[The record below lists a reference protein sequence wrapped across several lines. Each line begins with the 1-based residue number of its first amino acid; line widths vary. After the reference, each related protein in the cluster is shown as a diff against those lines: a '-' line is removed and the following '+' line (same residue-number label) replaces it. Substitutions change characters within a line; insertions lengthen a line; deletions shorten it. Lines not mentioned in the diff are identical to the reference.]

1 MRIIFHGG
9 PPKIEVYRKID
20 VLHLFPPKSS
30 HTQWL
35 CVYYGTNKVREYS
48 KTGVNITNTV
58 VNRKEAQSTPVKL

>member
-1 MRIIFHGG
+1 MCISFHGG

-20 VLHLFPPKSS
+20 ALHLFPPKSS

-58 VNRKEAQSTPVKL
+58 INRKEAQSTPLRL